1 MKREGAWR
9 VVSECKLKLNCKR
22 KQQPGRGR
30 TKEGGRV
37 QREASDDGEV
47 LQAYFHFVSRAKWQL
62 VKDAQRTRLL
72 TQSATAKCL

>member
-1 MKREGAWR
+1 M
-9 VVSECKLKLNCKR
+9 
-22 KQQPGRGR
+22 
-30 TKEGGRV
+30 

-62 VKDAQRTRLL
+62 VKAAQRTRLL